1 MPGTY
6 ILILVLLFGASA
18 HAAPHFQMKMLEG
31 KRPQK
36 EASQWNIGDW
46 LSQKSKTAFWDQW
59 LAMNRQATTYE
70 SNFSAA
76 HSRFDI
82 QTESATGVIGKDDG
96 DGQVYGADFYITIF
110 NVHGEY
116 EKTSGNQESY
126 GGGIGLRI
134 FGTSSQTT
142 TIALKGGWR
151 RLTDLSTSEK
161 WENTFAEAQMQ
172 LYLLKFMGLAGK
184 YRFYQPAT
192 SKSDNTLSGSRTTGG
207 VFVEG
212 MIFRIF
218 ADYYQEPMNLKDAAG
233 LTSKIS
239 REGYEAGLKF
249 YF

>member
-1 MPGTY
+1 MR
-6 ILILVLLFGASA
+6 VLLLLLFSLPA

-36 EASQWNIGDW
+36 EASQWNIADW
-46 LSQKSKTAFWDQW
+46 LGQKSKTAFWDQW

-82 QTESATGVIGKDDG
+82 QITDPAQVIIKDDG

-110 NVHGEY
+110 NIHGEY
-116 EKTSGNQESY
+116 EKTSGNQEAY

-142 TIALKGGWR
+142 NIALKGGFR
-151 RLTDLSTSEK
+151 KLTDLSTSEA
-161 WENTFAEAQMQ
+161 WNNTFGEAQIQ
-172 LYLLKFMGLAGK
+172 LYLLKFMGLSGK
-184 YRFYQPAT
+184 YRFYSPAT
-192 SKSDNTLSGSRTTGG
+192 SKLENTLVGSRTTGG
-207 VFVEG
+207 IFLEG
-212 MIFRIF
+212 MIFRLF
-218 ADYYQEPMNLKDAAG
+218 ADYYQEPMRLKDAAG
-233 LTSKIS
+233 AETKID